1 MAVSA
6 KEPGLDTESLSS
18 KASTHTDNSCFY
30 KAGKHISCECIFGSV
45 VANPRKRVFSVCS
58 QQADN
63 NCCF

>member
-6 KEPGLDTESLSS
+6 KQPGLDKESLSS
-18 KASTHTDNSCFY
+18 KASTRTDNSCFY
-30 KAGKHISCECIFGSV
+30 KAGKHISCERIFVSV
-45 VANPRKRVFSVCS
+45 VVNPWKRVFSACS